1 MKFKIGDRVQIKTWK
16 EMKKEYGLDKDGDI
30 TPNDGGCGFVRSMR
44 FLCGAFATVESVN
57 KYGEIKLKDFIPENK
72 SKWKWAFNFDEFM
85 LKPAKDEKKYRVG
98 DKVQYNGSTYEIT
111 KEHAYKEDT
120 DKYEIHI
127 MSDGNKTTAVYKRNG
142 EIVSRSESNL
152 HPDDEFNFKTGAAIA
167 FDRVFQEEP
176 KKKKLVLYNTFLG
189 NYGIVGTPTKYKD
202 ENGRPLFI
210 GDTVSIE
217 RNEIINIQFV
227 VDNGKSQFVYSILES
242 CNDDGTID
250 RYNVTLVKPFTELV
264 VGDTIGSISVKE
276 TEV

>member
-1 MKFKIGDRVQIKTWK
+1 MKFKPGDRVQIKTWE
-16 EMKKEYGLDKDGDI
+16 EMEKEYGLDKDGDI
-30 TPNDGGCGFVRSMR
+30 TPCGGEISFVRSMR
-44 FLCGAFATVESVN
+44 FLCGAFATVESIN
-57 KYGEIKLKDFIPENK
+57 KYGTIKLKDFSPENK
-72 SKWKWAFNFDEFM
+72 PKWKWEFSFDEFM
-85 LKPAKDEKKYRVG
+85 LKPAKDEK
-98 DKVQYNGSTYEIT
+98 YEL
-111 KEHAYKEDT
+111 
-120 DKYEIHI
+120 HI
-127 MSDGNKTTAVYKRNG
+127 MSDGKKTTAVYKKNG
-142 EIVSRSESNL
+142 DVVSRSEAKL
-152 HPDDEFNFKTGAAIA
+152 HPDDEFNFKTGATIA

-217 RNEIINIQFV
+217 RNEIISIQFV
-227 VDNGKSQFVYSILES
+227 VDNGKSQFVYGILES

-264 VGDTIGSISVKE
+264 VGDTIGSISVKK

>member
-1 MKFKIGDRVQIKTWK
+1 MKFKVGDRVQFKSWE
-16 EMKKEYGLDKDGDI
+16 EMEKEYGTYATGDI
-30 TPNDGGCGFVRSMR
+30 RTKILFSEQMR
-44 FLCGAFATVESVN
+44 HLCGTFATVRRIGQNGYDV
-57 KYGEIKLKDFIPENK
+57 YLQDFTAK
-72 SKWKWAFNFDEFM
+72 GRTFFAYTLDM
-85 LKPAKDEKKYRVG
+85 LKPAKNEEKLRVG
-98 DKVQYNGSTYEIT
+98 DKVQYNGSFYEIT
-111 KEHAYKEDT
+111 KEHAYKEDA
-120 DKYEIHI
+120 DKYELHI
-127 MSDGNKTTAVYKRNG
+127 MSDGKKTTAVYKKNG

-217 RNEIINIQFV
+217 RNEIISKQFV
-227 VDNGKSQFVYSILES
+227 VDNGKSQFVYGILES

-264 VGDTIGSISVKE
+264 VGDTIGLISVKE